1 MEPALRRCKSADVEL
16 PSAEFGVAS
25 IPLRVDDLKGLV
37 DGVGREVLG
46 RNDWAPLKPGGAAGE
61 NLEGTVPARA
71 RRAGLCAVFS
81 AGGIKSGKPSWL
93 GDSGM
98 VSRRGVEPPLA
109 GGPHKLGVSP
119 S

>member
-1 MEPALRRCKSADVEL
+1 MEPALNRCRSADVEL
-16 PSAEFGVAS
+16 PSAELGVAS
-25 IPLRVDDLKGLV
+25 LPIRDDDLNGLV

-46 RNDWAPLKPGGAAGE
+46 RNDWVLARPGGAAGE

-71 RRAGLCAVFS
+71 RRAGLCVEFS

-98 VSRRGVEPPLA
+98 VSRKGVEPPLA
-109 GGPHKLGVSP
+109 GGPHRLGVSP